1 MALDLPEDLQTVE
14 LLSQTLLQ
22 PEEDELDKILSQL
35 PAVESFEQYFPHS
48 ATSEDATKM
57 VDRFREPVSKEE
69 VKATQKAAVPKNT
82 QKNTNWAVTVWK
94 ECSKSR
100 WTRFPSAPAE
110 CPAHLYVLAFS
121 PLQLDYWLTRFV
133 LEARRKDGKPYPPN
147 TLHQL
152 VCGILRYVRELK
164 PTIDK
169 DKEFASLRRTLD
181 AEMKSLRAQGLGT
194 TPKQAQPITPADE
207 EKLWA
212 SHVL

>member
-35 PAVESFEQYFPHS
+35 PAVESFEQYFPLQVKMPQRWWIDSESLS
-48 ATSEDATKM
+48 AK
-57 VDRFREPVSKEE
+57 RKLRLLKKLLF
-69 VKATQKAAVPKNT
+69 PKT
-82 QKNTNWAVTVWK
+82 PKKNTNWAVTVWK
-94 ECSKSR
+94 EWSKSR

-110 CPAHLYVLAFS
+110 CPAHLYVLAFL

-133 LEARRKDGKPYPPN
+133 LEARRKDGKVQPYPPN

-164 PTIDK
+164 PTIDFLELT
-169 DKEFASLRRTLD
+169 DFCLTVHLLVSFTLIHISHNHFWSSLTF
-181 AEMKSLRAQGLGT
+181 
-194 TPKQAQPITPADE
+194 
-207 EKLWA
+207 
-212 SHVL
+212 V